1 MRPYLFRLPDW
12 LPGLFS
18 GRPIFSYGVMLGL
31 SFIFG
36 WYLTSYFATKEGF
49 DRKVTANTL
58 FLAIVGA
65 LFGARLLFFVSNPSI
80 PLSFKSFFAYQDGGL
95 VAYGGYLGGIVFS
108 YVYLRLK
115 RNNFFAFAD
124 QATPQL
130 ALGLGFTRVGC
141 FLYGCDYGRP
151 TDSFLG
157 IHFPRWGFDAALSQF
172 GLHKGS
178 AAFNHHVNKCVQL
191 LAGVDKLGDIDYNT
205 SNLTATMIEQCKA
218 AGAKV
223 HGTKSFE
230 ALAQVMT
237 QSFAV
242 HPTQLYAS
250 LAGFA
255 IFGLLL
261 WARSHRRFDGQV
273 FLLFLLVYGAFR
285 FLIEFVRDDLQRGNV
300 GVLSTSQFI
309 SLCLVA
315 VAGIAW
321 WLLPRRLNQLTL
333 DPKAPATSGGSKK
346 RKN

>member
-1 MRPYLFRLPDW
+1 MRPYLFRLPEW
-12 LPGLFS
+12 LPGVFS

-49 DRKVTANTL
+49 DSKVTGNTL

-65 LFGARLLFFVSNPSI
+65 LFGARLLFFVSNPSL
-80 PLSFKSFFAYQDGGL
+80 PFSLKSFFSYQDGGL
-95 VAYGGYLGGIVFS
+95 VAYGGYLGGIFFS
-108 YVYLRLK
+108 YAYLRWK
-115 RNNFFAFAD
+115 KNNFFAFAD

-141 FLYGCDYGRP
+141 FMYGCDYGRP

-157 IHFPRWGFDAALSQF
+157 ISFPRWGFDSALSQY

-191 LAGVDKLGDIDYNT
+191 LNDVGKLGEINYNPGNMT
-205 SNLTATMIEQCKA
+205 TTMVEQCKA
-218 AGAKV
+218 FGAKI

-237 QSFAV
+237 QSFPV

-255 IFGLLL
+255 IFAFLL
-261 WARSHRRFDGQV
+261 WARKHRRFDGQV
-273 FLLFLLVYGAFR
+273 FLLFLLTYGIFR

-309 SLCLVA
+309 SLLLVGA
-315 VAGIAW
+315 AGIGW
-321 WLLPRRLNQLTL
+321 WLLPRQLNRLTL
-333 DPKAPATSGGSKK
+333 EPAPAKTGGGKK
-346 RKN
+346 RKH